1 MIETFNSTPSTPS
14 ALGLQ
19 VPDFTV
25 PATGGDFTLSAHIGK
40 PVVLYFYP
48 KDNTPGC
55 TTQAQQFRDLHAEFV
70 KSGCVVLGVSRDSL
84 KSHEGFKAKLGLP
97 FELISDIE
105 GVLCRMFDVVKNKML
120 YGKKVLGIERST
132 FLIDA
137 RGVLRHEW
145 RATKADGNAA
155 TVLESVRKL

>member
-1 MIETFNSTPSTPS
+1 MPKP
-14 ALGLQ
+14 AVGKK
-19 VPDFTV
+19 VPDFSL
-25 PATGGDFTLSAHIGK
+25 PATGGKTWKRADAKGEKL
-40 PVVLYFYP
+40 VLYFYP
-48 KDNTPGC
+48 KDMTTGC
-55 TTQAQQFRDLHAEFV
+55 TLESQQFRDLHAEFV